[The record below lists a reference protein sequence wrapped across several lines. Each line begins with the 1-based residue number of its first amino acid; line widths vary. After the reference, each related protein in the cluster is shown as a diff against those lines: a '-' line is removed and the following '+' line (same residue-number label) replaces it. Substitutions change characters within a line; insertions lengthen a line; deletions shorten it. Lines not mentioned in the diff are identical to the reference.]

1 MPKRSFDEKMEYYLQ
16 KMEKM
21 REKHRRKRRRLN
33 SFLSSDEEK
42 TDNVQGKWCIQNHIF
57 AKESYKYCS
66 I

>member
-1 MPKRSFDEKMEYYLQ
+1 MEYYLQ